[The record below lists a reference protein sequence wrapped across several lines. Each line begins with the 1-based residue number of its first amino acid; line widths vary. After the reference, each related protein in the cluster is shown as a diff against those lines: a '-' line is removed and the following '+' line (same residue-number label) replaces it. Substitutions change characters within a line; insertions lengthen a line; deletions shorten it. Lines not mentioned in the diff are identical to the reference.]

1 MSSEDANAPAWHI
14 QASAP
19 PLTVTASSSPTE
31 HRNINVRRTQVDD
44 SDGEKNSSRD
54 ASQSRISDHIE
65 IPKDDTKHDPKDGD
79 GHRRHYA
86 DRNRRNARL
95 LQGPSLKWH
104 KEYSD
109 LDQEA
114 GRVLMIDFARSDKSR
129 SHIRKVSAQEIF
141 HLQGLRRFYR
151 SQSDPEPAM
160 RVIHVQNAD
169 WAIPFLM
176 RKFNIAARHPHGSG
190 SGGDGAG
197 DFGRYL
203 RYKNPELRGGRPF
216 LAGRTWKVAYDPWR
230 GVNKTSFGVDYMK
243 SFRRRSTTGGGRG
256 AESDGD
262 RDRRG
267 RDRMM
272 QLNDFDDNDEPICAH
287 DVYVQRLSCYIQ
299 HKQAPSENRL
309 SRDDLPLRKHF
320 YPPDVYGEED
330 DDDDTVNGIPKDK
343 LEQHK
348 QQRLRHLD
356 NGNVIIIFDNSS
368 SGNIDDTL
376 IPARRDLECRWRR
389 LPFHLAFE
397 SRDPVDDDDA
407 KLALNCSKAIL
418 SDIFRA
424 VVLTWDTFLDH
435 AVTHMTILEDKV
447 YERPDDE
454 SRAPELWANSSAW
467 LKVEKLVNVHGSVMQ
482 EMRARLHELTED
494 VDSEDNW
501 LEDSPADF
509 ERLTNLIT
517 EDLTKPTESLI
528 SLLYQNVE
536 NTDESSVA
544 LELDYI
550 YIPPPDVYRRLF
562 WYAPLSEPDRTRRKT
577 DDIGMNVDTFSTN
590 PSIKW
595 YFIAAIPFMFGVLTF
610 YFLMKRGSSDSRRRS
625 PRERLMYETFFQ
637 EMAAQNPTLWS
648 RNGPRDYV
656 RIEGRFARLKW
667 GLIKYWLRPV
677 DLVAATTTA
686 TSTTATTATTTA
698 PIVRDAED
706 AISDGV
712 RSALIGSGDGLSTLS
727 RLQRYLSRRWTR
739 QIANH
744 VTATEDTEMGLIS
757 MNDDEFEDLAVASG
771 DERLSGDHYSIGE
784 GLSEVAEILSAVAVP
799 RAGRP
804 GLWKMGSGEDHEHE
818 REHEHDRE
826 DHDRNDGEGH
836 GRRNVHLTVPVT
848 GGKGLWTSTATATSA
863 SSTDDHDHDHE
874 NDIDADDIRTTEIPN
889 PVIAAA
895 ITRERARQ
903 QRLRSSSSPSPSGR
917 GRGNRARGGSGS
929 SGGGG
934 GSGRNSDRMLVEE
947 EDAEWLNE
955 RGRKGKDWLWRF
967 GSSDDDKDK
976 DKDKDKDNKEGRR
989 SGSEGRK

>member
-1 MSSEDANAPAWHI
+1 
-14 QASAP
+14 
-19 PLTVTASSSPTE
+19 
-31 HRNINVRRTQVDD
+31 
-44 SDGEKNSSRD
+44 
-54 ASQSRISDHIE
+54 
-65 IPKDDTKHDPKDGD
+65 
-79 GHRRHYA
+79 
-86 DRNRRNARL
+86 
-95 LQGPSLKWH
+95 
-104 KEYSD
+104 
-109 LDQEA
+109 
-114 GRVLMIDFARSDKSR
+114 
-129 SHIRKVSAQEIF
+129 
-141 HLQGLRRFYR
+141 
-151 SQSDPEPAM
+151 
-160 RVIHVQNAD
+160 
-169 WAIPFLM
+169 
-176 RKFNIAARHPHGSG
+176 
-190 SGGDGAG
+190 
-197 DFGRYL
+197 
-203 RYKNPELRGGRPF
+203 
-216 LAGRTWKVAYDPWR
+216 
-230 GVNKTSFGVDYMK
+230 
-243 SFRRRSTTGGGRG
+243 
-256 AESDGD
+256 
-262 RDRRG
+262 
-267 RDRMM
+267 
-272 QLNDFDDNDEPICAH
+272 
-287 DVYVQRLSCYIQ
+287 
-299 HKQAPSENRL
+299 
-309 SRDDLPLRKHF
+309 
-320 YPPDVYGEED
+320 
-330 DDDDTVNGIPKDK
+330 
-343 LEQHK
+343 
-348 QQRLRHLD
+348 
-356 NGNVIIIFDNSS
+356 
-368 SGNIDDTL
+368 
-376 IPARRDLECRWRR
+376 
-389 LPFHLAFE
+389 
-397 SRDPVDDDDA
+397 
-407 KLALNCSKAIL
+407 
-418 SDIFRA
+418 
-424 VVLTWDTFLDH
+424 
-435 AVTHMTILEDKV
+435 
-447 YERPDDE
+447 
-454 SRAPELWANSSAW
+454 
-467 LKVEKLVNVHGSVMQ
+467 
-482 EMRARLHELTED
+482 
-494 VDSEDNW
+494 
-501 LEDSPADF
+501 
-509 ERLTNLIT
+509 
-517 EDLTKPTESLI
+517 
-528 SLLYQNVE
+528 
-536 NTDESSVA
+536 
-544 LELDYI
+544 
-550 YIPPPDVYRRLF
+550 
-562 WYAPLSEPDRTRRKT
+562 
-577 DDIGMNVDTFSTN
+577 MNVDTFSTN

-771 DERLSGDHYSIGE
+771 DERLSGDHHSIGE

-804 GLWKMGSGEDHEHE
+804 GLWKMGSGEDH
-818 REHEHDRE
+818 DK
-826 DHDRNDGEGH
+826 NDGEGH

-934 GSGRNSDRMLVEE
+934 GGSGRNSDRMLVEE